1 MKTMNRVHTLGICAM
16 SKKVN
21 TKHMQKILK
30 NIKKFEEFKLINFTE
45 DLIFEKDIEKWPI
58 VESMIVFFST
68 GFPFNK
74 VLEYIK
80 LRKPFLVNDFESQKI
95 FWDRRKIVQKLKEN
109 NIPTP
114 ESIIIDRGEIINNDG
129 DNDTSIELNTT
140 AERIKMIDDYFNDKE
155 NNLINDINDYK
166 KINKNDFNFNN
177 YWNESLSKNNF
188 FILERVNGRDSLFNI
203 DKTYSN
209 GSLNM
214 LKLSPMKN
222 RLSNTNSISKN
233 SQEDNN
239 EDYFYL
245 EEDDNNDL
253 INKNLKEFDEYIE
266 YNGKKLNKPFVE
278 KPANGDDHN
287 IYIYYPHCG
296 GQKRLFRKTKN
307 LSSLYYP
314 NNNKI
319 RRDKSYIYEEYLQS
333 DGFDI
338 KVYTVGEDY
347 FHAEERKSPTLD
359 GVVKRTSE
367 GKEVRYPVNLTPEEK
382 NIARKIV
389 QIFKQNICGF
399 DILRSKGKSY
409 VCDVNGWSFV
419 KGNNKYYEDCAIQIR
434 KIILNNIDHELLL
447 FKKIKLPEIKIY
459 EDMILQKNRKGE
471 ELRSIVAVFR
481 HADRS
486 PKQKLKFIVNQ
497 PEILKL
503 FDIFY
508 NEKLITIK
516 DNKEKVN
523 DLKLKKPHE
532 LLTIFNIVNNLLS
545 KIDFEE
551 EKLNLDNDNIYIKLF
566 QIKLI
571 LEKNLN
577 FEGLTRK
584 VQLRPKKW
592 KTITIKENNKTKTK
606 YKIEEALFI
615 IKWGGR
621 ITHAGIKQTKL
632 LGNTF
637 RTQLY
642 SSNKLTGEDLL
653 RLHSTYQHDFKC
665 YSSEE
670 GRSLKTAA
678 AFLQGLLQLDGS
690 LIPIVTS
697 MVRNDDKVSKLL
709 DASNSDIEH
718 LRKDVKINLEELFHT
733 KGNIKVK
740 YNEILFNNNYDKEK
754 NEKEKKE
761 NENVNNIN
769 NININ
774 NINNINYDI
783 EKLKKR
789 QKPFYDLIDEIGDFQ
804 TEMNKIYELLGLV
817 IKHLKTFLC
826 SEELLT
832 EGDSYLVRNRFVI
845 KPRKTSLSL
854 IKTNI
859 LSTLKKIR
867 KRLKKRSYSVIKE
880 NKKEMQK
887 EEEKKENKDKK
898 NKIDNNYNF
907 YSFDCEEEKEIL
919 IFKRYTKLYQE
930 FYDTKTKK
938 FNIGKIPDIYDNI
951 KYDIIH
957 NTLLINKD
965 GYKLYYIVN
974 RLACFL
980 MPLEYGINIEEKF
993 NIGINLIK
1001 PLLTKIKND
1010 LLWIK
1015 NIEKI
1020 NNKNEDILQE
1030 NKYSCLNSNDRNV
1043 KTRFYFTSQS
1053 HLYTLYNAIVY
1064 GANSLLVD
1072 DKKDIN
1078 PIWTIFDLDYCSH
1091 IVFRLF
1097 ENFNVKEDDEKR
1109 YRIEIAISSGAN
1121 KDPKCTDN
1129 EHIIS
1134 VNPWIVVNDHL
1145 TLNELKQYFNLVF
1158 E

>member
-1 MKTMNRVHTLGICAM
+1 M

-21 TKHMQKILK
+21 SKHMQKILK

-45 DLIFEKDIEKWPI
+45 ELIFCKEIENWPI

-74 VLEYIK
+74 VLDYIN

-95 FWDRRKIVQKLKEN
+95 FWDRREITKKLKEF

-166 KINKNDFNFNN
+166 NINKNDFNFNS
-177 YWNESLSKNNF
+177 YWNETLSKNTIFNA
-188 FILERVNGRDSLFNI
+188 LNKNYDRDSLACL

-209 GSLNM
+209 SNSSINM

-222 RLSNTNSISKN
+222 RLSNANSVSKN
-233 SQEDNN
+233 SEEDADDFCLDLEKCNDLSNN
-239 EDYFYL
+239 E
-245 EEDDNNDL
+245 L
-253 INKNLKEFDEYIE
+253 INKSLKEFDEYIE
-266 YNGKKLNKPFVE
+266 FNGKKILKPFVE

-319 RRDKSYIYEEYLQS
+319 RRDKSYIYEEFLQS

-359 GVVKRTSE
+359 GVVQRTEE
-367 GKEVRYPVNLTPEEK
+367 GKEVRYPVNLTTEEK

-399 DILRSKGKSY
+399 DILRSRGKSF

-434 KIILNNIDHELLL
+434 KIILNHIDHELLL
-447 FKKIKLPEIKIY
+447 IKEIKLPEIKIY
-459 EDMILQKNRKGE
+459 EDMVLKKNKIGE

-486 PKQKLKFIVNQ
+486 PKQKLKFLVKE
-497 PEILKL
+497 PEIMKL

-508 NEKLITIK
+508 NEKIITIK
-516 DNKEKVN
+516 DNKETAN

-532 LLTIFNIVNNLLS
+532 LLTIFNIVDSMLNQNDL
-545 KIDFEE
+545 EA
-551 EKLNLDNDNIYIKLF
+551 EKYNFDEDSLYMKLF

-592 KTITIKENNKTKTK
+592 KKIIIKENNQNKTK

-621 ITHAGIKQTKL
+621 ITHSGIKQTKL

-637 RTQLY
+637 RSQFYL
-642 SSNKLTGEDLL
+642 SNKLTGEDLL
-653 RLHSTYQHDFKC
+653 RLHSTYQHDLKC

-709 DASNSDIEH
+709 DGSNSDIEH
-718 LRKDVKINLEELFHT
+718 LRKNVKHNLEELFHT
-733 KGNIKVK
+733 EGSLKEK
-740 YNEILFNNNYDKEK
+740 YKKILFENYDKNKSSFE
-754 NEKEKKE
+754 
-761 NENVNNIN
+761 
-769 NININ
+769 
-774 NINNINYDI
+774 I
-783 EKLKKR
+783 EQLEKR
-789 QKPFYDLIDEIGDFQ
+789 QKPFYDLIDDIGDFQ
-804 TEMNKIYELLGLV
+804 AQMNKVYELLGLV
-817 IKHLKTFLC
+817 IKNLKTFLC
-826 SEELLT
+826 SEEILT
-832 EGDSYLVRNRFVI
+832 ECDTYFVRNIYSIRPRKSLYVI
-845 KPRKTSLSL
+845 KNKILKTM
-854 IKTNI
+854 
-859 LSTLKKIR
+859 KKIR
-867 KRLKKRSYSVIKE
+867 KSVKKRSNSVTKGNKKDIIKEEENKE
-880 NKKEMQK
+880 NKE
-887 EEEKKENKDKK
+887 
-898 NKIDNNYNF
+898 NKIDNNNNNF
-907 YSFDCEEEKEIL
+907 YSFDCEEEKVIL
-919 IFKRYTKLYQE
+919 IFKRYTKLYQD
-930 FYDTKTKK
+930 FYDVKSKK
-938 FNIGKIPDIYDNI
+938 FSLGKIPAIYDNI
-951 KYDIIH
+951 KYDIVH
-957 NTLLINKD
+957 NKSIINKE
-965 GYKLYYIVN
+965 GYQLYSIVN
-974 RLACFL
+974 KLACFL

-1010 LLWIK
+1010 LLWI
-1015 NIEKI
+1015 NNQEQI

-1030 NKYSCLNSNDRNV
+1030 NSNDKNV

-1053 HLYTLYNAIVY
+1053 HLYALFNSIVY
-1064 GANSLLVD
+1064 GGNSFLVD
-1072 DKKDIN
+1072 DKNNIN
-1078 PIWTIFDLDYCSH
+1078 PLWKVFDLDYCSH
-1091 IVFRLF
+1091 IVFRVF
-1097 ENFNVKEDDEKR
+1097 ENFNVKENDEKR
-1109 YRIEIAISSGAN
+1109 FRIEIVLSSGAN
-1121 KDPKCTDN
+1121 KDPKLADN
-1129 EHIIS
+1129 NHMLS

-1145 TLNELKQYFNLVF
+1145 TLSDLEKYFNLVL

>member
-1 MKTMNRVHTLGICAM
+1 MKGINRVHTLGICAM
-16 SKKVN
+16 PKKVN
-21 TKHMQKILK
+21 SKHMQKILK
-30 NIKKFEEFKLINFTE
+30 NIKKFEEFELVYFTE
-45 DLIFEKDIEKWPI
+45 EIIFCEEIENWPI

-74 VLEYIK
+74 VLDYIK

-95 FWDRRKIVQKLKEN
+95 FWDRREVAKKLREY

-114 ESIIIDRGEIINNDG
+114 EGIIIDRGEIIDNDR

-140 AERIKMIDDYFNDKE
+140 AERIRMIDDYFKDKE
-155 NNLINDINDYK
+155 NNLVNDINDYK

-177 YWNESLSKNNF
+177 YWNEIQKNNLCSE
-188 FILERVNGRDSLFNI
+188 INNKNYERDSLFCLE
-203 DKTYSN
+203 KTYSN
-209 GSLNM
+209 SSINM

-222 RLSNTNSISKN
+222 RLSNSNSVSKN
-233 SQEDNN
+233 SQEEDN
-239 EDYFYL
+239 EDYYSL
-245 EEDDNNDL
+245 ES
-253 INKNLKEFDEYIE
+253 INKSLKEFDEYIE
-266 YNGKKLNKPFVE
+266 FHGKKIYKPFVE

-319 RRDKSYIYEEYLQS
+319 RRDKSYIYEEFLQS

-359 GVVKRTSE
+359 GVVQRTEE

-399 DILRSKGKSY
+399 DILRSKGKSF

-434 KIILNNIDHELLL
+434 KIILNHIDKELLL
-447 FKKIKLPEIKIY
+447 VKEIKLPETKIF
-459 EDMILQKNRKGE
+459 EDMVLEKKKKGE
-471 ELRSIVAVFR
+471 KLRSIVAVFR

-486 PKQKLKFIVNQ
+486 PKQKLKFLVKE

-508 NEKLITIK
+508 NENIITIK
-516 DNKEKVN
+516 DNKEIAK
-523 DLKLKKPHE
+523 DLKLKKPNE
-532 LLTIFNIVNNLLS
+532 LLTIFNIVEDILNS
-545 KIDFEE
+545 IDLEE
-551 EKLNLDNDNIYIKLF
+551 EKVNFDNDNFYIKLF

-592 KTITIKENNKTKTK
+592 KKITINENNQIKTK

-621 ITHAGIKQTKL
+621 ITHSGIKQTKL

-637 RTQLY
+637 RTKLY
-642 SSNKLTGEDLL
+642 LSNKQTGEDLL
-653 RLHSTYQHDFKC
+653 RLHSTYQHDLKC

-718 LRKDVKINLEELFHT
+718 LRNNVKKNLEELFHAE
-733 KGNIKVK
+733 GNLKDK
-740 YNEILFNNNYDKEK
+740 YNKILFNNIDKTK
-754 NEKEKKE
+754 Y
-761 NENVNNIN
+761 NIDK
-769 NININ
+769 I
-774 NINNINYDI
+774 
-783 EKLKKR
+783 KRR
-789 QKPFYDLIDEIGDFQ
+789 QKPYYDLIDDIGNFQ
-804 TEMNKIYELLGLV
+804 NEMFNIYELLDSF

-826 SEELLT
+826 SDEILT
-832 EGDSYLVRNRFVI
+832 ECDTYFVRNRFSIRPRNGSLYNI
-845 KPRKTSLSL
+845 KNK
-854 IKTNI
+854 I
-859 LSTLKKIR
+859 LTTMKKIQ
-867 KRLKKRSYSVIKE
+867 KRIKKRANSVIKG
-880 NKKEMQK
+880 KKNEVKK
-887 EEEKKENKDKK
+887 EEENKENK
-898 NKIDNNYNF
+898 IDIHHF
-907 YSFDCEEEKEIL
+907 YSFDCEEEKVIL
-919 IFKRYTKLYQE
+919 IYKRYTKLYQE
-930 FYDTKTKK
+930 FYDSKSKK
-938 FNIGKIPDIYDNI
+938 FDIGKIPAIYDNI

-957 NTLLINKD
+957 NKSIINKD
-965 GYKLYYIVN
+965 GFKLYFIAN
-974 RLACFL
+974 KLACFL
-980 MPLEYGINIEEKF
+980 MPLEYGININEKF

-1010 LLWIK
+1010 LLLI
-1015 NIEKI
+1015 NTSQQV

-1030 NKYSCLNSNDRNV
+1030 NKYSSLNKNEKNV

-1053 HLYTLYNAIVY
+1053 HLYALF
-1064 GANSLLVD
+1064 NSIIYAENSFLVD

-1078 PIWTIFDLDYCSH
+1078 PIWKIFDLDYCSH

-1097 ENFNVKEDDEKR
+1097 ENFNVKENDDKR
-1109 YRIEIAISSGAN
+1109 YRIEIDISPGAN
-1121 KDPKCTDN
+1121 KDPKNSDS
-1129 EHIIS
+1129 EHMIS

-1145 TLNELKQYFNLVF
+1145 TMTEFNKFFKLVLK
-1158 E
+1158 

>member
-1 MKTMNRVHTLGICAM
+1 MHYIEKNNKRIMKIMNRVHTLGICAM

-45 DLIFEKDIEKWPI
+45 DLIFEEDIEKWPI

-266 YNGKKLNKPFVE
+266 YNGKKLNKTFVE

-486 PKQKLKFIVNQ
+486 PKQKLKFIVKE

-508 NEKLITIK
+508 NENIITIK
-516 DNKEKVN
+516 DNMEIAN

-532 LLTIFNIVNNLLS
+532 LLTVFNIVEKLLNQ
-545 KIDFEE
+545 IDFEE
-551 EKLNLDNDNIYIKLF
+551 ENFNFDNDNLNINLF

-577 FEGLTRK
+577 FEGFTRK
-584 VQLRPKKW
+584 VQIRPKKW
-592 KTITIKENNKTKTK
+592 KKIIIKENNQNKTK

-621 ITHAGIKQTKL
+621 ITHSGIKQAKL

-637 RTQLY
+637 RSQLY
-642 SSNKLTGEDLL
+642 FSNKLSGEDLL
-653 RLHSTYQHDFKC
+653 RLHSTYQHDLKC

-670 GRSLKTAA
+670 GRNLKTAA

-697 MVRNDDKVSKLL
+697 MVRNDEKVSELL
-709 DASNSDIEH
+709 DANNSDIEH
-718 LRKDVKINLEELFHT
+718 LRKNVKTNLEEFFHSDVNNL
-733 KGNIKVK
+733 KEK
-740 YNEILFNNNYDKEK
+740 YNELLLKNNN
-754 NEKEKKE
+754 
-761 NENVNNIN
+761 NNIN
-769 NININ
+769 DN
-774 NINNINYDI
+774 NSNDVTIQ
-783 EKLKKR
+783 R
-789 QKPFYDLIDEIGDFQ
+789 QKPFYDLINNIGNFQ
-804 TEMNKIYELLGLV
+804 EQMNKIYELLGLF
-817 IKHLKTFLC
+817 IKNLKTFLC

-832 EGDSYLVRNRFVI
+832 ECDTFLVKRRFSL
-845 KPRKTSLSL
+845 KPRNKSLFSIKNNFL
-854 IKTNI
+854 ITI
-859 LSTLKKIR
+859 KKIQ
-867 KRLKKRSYSVIKE
+867 KHSKKRPNSVLKG
-880 NKKEMQK
+880 NKKETK
-887 EEEKKENKDKK
+887 NEEDKK
-898 NKIDNNYNF
+898 DNKIDKINNF
-907 YSFDCEEEKEIL
+907 YLFDCEEEKVIL
-919 IFKRYTKLYQE
+919 IFKRYTKLYQQ

-938 FNIGKIPDIYDNI
+938 FSIGKIPSIYDNI

-957 NTLLINKD
+957 NKSIINED
-965 GYKLYYIVN
+965 GYKLYDLVSK
-974 RLACFL
+974 LAYFL

-993 NIGINLIK
+993 KIGIKLIK
-1001 PLLTKIKND
+1001 PLLSKIKND
-1010 LLWIK
+1010 LLWMN
-1015 NIEKI
+1015 NIEQL

-1030 NKYSCLNSNDRNV
+1030 NKYDCVNSSDRNV
-1043 KTRFYFTSQS
+1043 KSRFYFTSQS
-1053 HLYTLYNAIVY
+1053 HLYTLFNTIIY
-1064 GANSLLVD
+1064 GLNSYLVD
-1072 DKKDIN
+1072 DSKSLN
-1078 PIWTIFDLDYCSH
+1078 PIWKIFDMDYCSH

-1097 ENFNVKEDDEKR
+1097 ENYNVKK
-1109 YRIEIAISSGAN
+1109 
-1121 KDPKCTDN
+1121 
-1129 EHIIS
+1129 
-1134 VNPWIVVNDHL
+1134 
-1145 TLNELKQYFNLVF
+1145 
-1158 E
+1158 

>member
-1 MKTMNRVHTLGICAM
+1 MKAINRVHTLGICAM

-21 TKHMQKILK
+21 SKHMQKILK
-30 NIKKFEEFKLINFTE
+30 NIIKFEEFKLVYFKE
-45 DLIFEKDIEKWPI
+45 DLIFCQEVENWPI
-58 VESMIVFFST
+58 VEAMIVFFST

-74 VLEYIK
+74 VLDYIN

-95 FWDRRKIVQKLKEN
+95 FWDRREITKKLKEF

-166 KINKNDFNFNN
+166 NINKNDFNFNS
-177 YWNESLSKNNF
+177 YWNETLSKNTIFNA
-188 FILERVNGRDSLFNI
+188 LNKNYDRDSLACL

-209 GSLNM
+209 SNSSINI

-222 RLSNTNSISKN
+222 RLSNANSVSKN
-233 SQEDNN
+233 S
-239 EDYFYL
+239 
-245 EEDDNNDL
+245 EEDADDFCLDLEKCNNDL
-253 INKNLKEFDEYIE
+253 SNNELINKSLKEFDEYIE
-266 YNGKKLNKPFVE
+266 FNGKKILKPFVE

-319 RRDKSYIYEEYLQS
+319 RRDKSYIYEEFLQS

-359 GVVKRTSE
+359 GVVQRTEE
-367 GKEVRYPVNLTPEEK
+367 GKEVRYPVNLTTEEK

-399 DILRSKGKSY
+399 DILRSRGKSF

-434 KIILNNIDHELLL
+434 KIILNHIDHELLL
-447 FKKIKLPEIKIY
+447 IKEIKLPEIKIY
-459 EDMILQKNRKGE
+459 EDMVLKKNKIGE

-486 PKQKLKFIVNQ
+486 PKQKLKFLVKE
-497 PEILKL
+497 PEIMKL

-508 NEKLITIK
+508 NEKIITIK
-516 DNKEKVN
+516 DNKETAN

-532 LLTIFNIVNNLLS
+532 LLTIFNIVDSMLNQNDL
-545 KIDFEE
+545 EA
-551 EKLNLDNDNIYIKLF
+551 EKYNFDEDSLYMKLF

-592 KTITIKENNKTKTK
+592 KKITIKENNQNKTK

-621 ITHAGIKQTKL
+621 ITHSGIKQTKL

-637 RTQLY
+637 RSQFYL
-642 SSNKLTGEDLL
+642 SNKLTGEDLL
-653 RLHSTYQHDFKC
+653 RLHSTYQHDLKC

-709 DASNSDIEH
+709 DGSNSDIEH
-718 LRKDVKINLEELFHT
+718 LRKNVKHNLEELFHT
-733 KGNIKVK
+733 EGSLKEK
-740 YNEILFNNNYDKEK
+740 YKKILFENYDKNKSSFE
-754 NEKEKKE
+754 
-761 NENVNNIN
+761 
-769 NININ
+769 
-774 NINNINYDI
+774 I
-783 EKLKKR
+783 EQLEKR
-789 QKPFYDLIDEIGDFQ
+789 QKPFYDLIDDIGDFQ
-804 TEMNKIYELLGLV
+804 AQMNKVYELLGLV
-817 IKHLKTFLC
+817 IKNLKTFLC
-826 SEELLT
+826 SEEILT
-832 EGDSYLVRNRFVI
+832 ECDTYFVRNIYSIRPRKSLYVI
-845 KPRKTSLSL
+845 KNKILKTM
-854 IKTNI
+854 
-859 LSTLKKIR
+859 KKIR
-867 KRLKKRSYSVIKE
+867 KSVKKRSNSVTKGNKKDIIKEEENKE
-880 NKKEMQK
+880 NKE
-887 EEEKKENKDKK
+887 
-898 NKIDNNYNF
+898 NKIDNNNNNF
-907 YSFDCEEEKEIL
+907 YSFDCEEEKVIL
-919 IFKRYTKLYQE
+919 IFKRYTKLYQD
-930 FYDTKTKK
+930 FYDVKSKK
-938 FNIGKIPDIYDNI
+938 FSLGKIPAIYDNI
-951 KYDIIH
+951 KYDIVH
-957 NTLLINKD
+957 NKSIINKE
-965 GYKLYYIVN
+965 GYQLYSIVN
-974 RLACFL
+974 KLACFL

-1010 LLWIK
+1010 LLWI
-1015 NIEKI
+1015 NNQEQI

-1030 NKYSCLNSNDRNV
+1030 NSNDKNV

-1053 HLYTLYNAIVY
+1053 HLYALFNSIVY
-1064 GANSLLVD
+1064 GGNSFLVD
-1072 DKKDIN
+1072 DKNNIN
-1078 PIWTIFDLDYCSH
+1078 PLWKVFDLDYCSH
-1091 IVFRLF
+1091 IVFRVF
-1097 ENFNVKEDDEKR
+1097 ENFNVKENDEKR
-1109 YRIEIAISSGAN
+1109 FRIEIVLSSGAN
-1121 KDPKCTDN
+1121 KDPKLADN
-1129 EHIIS
+1129 NHMLS

-1145 TLNELKQYFNLVF
+1145 TLSDLEKYFNLVL

>member
-16 SKKVN
+16 AKKVN
-21 TKHMQKILK
+21 SKHMQKILK
-30 NIKKFEEFKLINFTE
+30 NIKKFEEFKLIIFPE
-45 DLIFEKDIEKWPI
+45 DLIFEKDIENWPI

-80 LRKPFLVNDFESQKI
+80 LRKPFLVNDFEDQKI
-95 FWDRRKIVQKLKEN
+95 FWDRRKITQKLKEN

-114 ESIIIDRGEIINNDG
+114 ESIIVDRGEIINNDG

-155 NNLINDINDYK
+155 NNLNNDINDYK

-177 YWNESLSKNNF
+177 YWNDSLSKNNF
-188 FILERVNGRDSLFNI
+188 YSILEKTNGRDSFFNI
-203 DKTYSN
+203 DKTCSN
-209 GSLNM
+209 GSMNI
-214 LKLSPMKN
+214 LKLTPIKS
-222 RLSNTNSISKN
+222 RLSNTTLSRNSLEGSY
-233 SQEDNN
+233 DNDDN
-239 EDYFYL
+239 YFYL
-245 EEDDNNDL
+245 EEEYNNES
-253 INKNLKEFDEYIE
+253 INDNLKEFDEYIE
-266 YNGKKLNKPFVE
+266 YKGKKINKPFVE

-359 GVVKRTSE
+359 GVVRRTSE

-399 DILRSKGKSY
+399 DILRSRGKSY

-434 KIILNNIDHELLL
+434 KIILSKIDNELLL
-447 FKKIKLPEIKIY
+447 FKEIKLPEIKIY
-459 EDMILQKNRKGE
+459 EDMVSQKNRKGE
-471 ELRSIVAVFR
+471 ELRSMVAVFR

-486 PKQKLKFIVNQ
+486 PKQKLKFIVKE

-508 NEKLITIK
+508 NENIITIK
-516 DNKEKVN
+516 GDIEIAN

-532 LLTIFNIVNNLLS
+532 LLTIFNIVEHLL
-545 KIDFEE
+545 KQINFDE
-551 EKLNLDNDNIYIKLF
+551 EKCNFDNDNLYIKLY

-584 VQLRPKKW
+584 VQIRPKKW
-592 KTITIKENNKTKTK
+592 KKITINENNQNRTK

-621 ITHAGIKQTKL
+621 ITHSGIKQARL

-637 RTQLY
+637 RSQLY
-642 SSNKLTGEDLL
+642 LSNKLSGEDLL

-670 GRSLKTAA
+670 GRNLKTAA

-697 MVRNDDKVSKLL
+697 MVRNDDNVSELL
-709 DASNSDIEH
+709 DANISDIEH
-718 LRKDVKINLEELFHT
+718 LRKKVKNNLEELFHYN
-733 KGNIKVK
+733 GNIIEK
-740 YNEILFNNNYDKEK
+740 YNQLLFNSDDNKNTLNNNSNFET
-754 NEKEKKE
+754 
-761 NENVNNIN
+761 I
-769 NININ
+769 
-774 NINNINYDI
+774 
-783 EKLKKR
+783 KKR
-789 QKPFYDLIDEIGDFQ
+789 QKPFYDLINSIGNFQ
-804 TEMNKIYELLGLV
+804 EQMNKIYELLGLF
-817 IKHLKTFLC
+817 IKNLKTFLC
-826 SEELLT
+826 SEEILT
-832 EGDSYLVRNRFVI
+832 ECDTYLVRSRFSL
-845 KPRKTSLSL
+845 KPRKSSFYM
-854 IKTNI
+854 IKNKILNTMNKIKKNI
-859 LSTLKKIR
+859 
-867 KRLKKRSYSVIKE
+867 KKRPNSAFKG
-880 NKKEMQK
+880 NKKEIK
-887 EEEKKENKDKK
+887 NEEEKKDKLEN
-898 NKIDNNYNF
+898 NNNNF
-907 YSFDCEEEKEIL
+907 YLFDCEEEKVIL

-930 FYDTKTKK
+930 FYDIKTQK
-938 FNIGKIPDIYDNI
+938 FDIGKIPAIYDNI

-957 NTLLINKD
+957 NKSIINED
-965 GYKLYYIVN
+965 GYKLFNIVSQ
-974 RLACFL
+974 LAYFL
-980 MPLEYGINIEEKF
+980 MPLEYGINIEERF
-993 NIGINLIK
+993 NIGIKLIK
-1001 PLLTKIKND
+1001 PLLSKIKND
-1010 LLWIK
+1010 LFWMNKL
-1015 NIEKI
+1015 

-1030 NKYSCLNSNDRNV
+1030 NKYNCLNPSDRKV

-1053 HLYTLYNAIVY
+1053 HLYALFNTIICGYNSY
-1064 GANSLLVD
+1064 LVD
-1072 DKKDIN
+1072 DKNKIN
-1078 PIWTIFDLDYCSH
+1078 PIWQIFDLDYCSH

-1097 ENFNVKEDDEKR
+1097 ENFNVEENDEKR
-1109 YRIEIAISSGAN
+1109 YRIEIVISSGAN
-1121 KDPKCTDN
+1121 KNPRYSDS
-1129 EHIIS
+1129 EHLLS

-1145 TLNELKQYFNLVF
+1145 TLNELKKYFNYVL